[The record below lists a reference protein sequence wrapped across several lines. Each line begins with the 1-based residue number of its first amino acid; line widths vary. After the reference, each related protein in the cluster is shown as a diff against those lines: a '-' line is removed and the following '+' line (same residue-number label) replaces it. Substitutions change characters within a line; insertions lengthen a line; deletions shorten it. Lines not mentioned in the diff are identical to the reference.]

1 MKSKVTLCMIVKDET
16 HIIEQ
21 CLRSIAKYV
30 DRYDITDTGSTDG
43 TQELIKKTMEEL
55 GVPGEVH
62 QSDWKGF
69 GNHAGKIGSR
79 TEALQNAAK
88 SDAEY
93 AWMIDADDYVEGNFQ
108 YPDTMTEDAYSL
120 KLGRGDFTWW
130 RNQIFKLSSGW
141 VYNGILHEYAFC
153 EGKPKEETRVG
164 RINGNYKVIA
174 RTEGNRNVG
183 ITPIEKYKRD
193 AETLEKALID
203 EPTND
208 RYQFYLAQ
216 SYFDSQQWEK
226 SLAAYQRRVELGGW
240 PEEVYYSQLRCAI
253 VMGIMEKPLAEI
265 AHEFI
270 KAYNIRPTRSE
281 PLWFL
286 ARLYRTNNMPA
297 MAYVYARMGL
307 EIPYPEQD
315 ILFIQDDVYRWG
327 LLDEVGATAF
337 YANQPH
343 VGYEACK
350 RLLERNLIPEPHKIR
365 VKENFKSYENVLKQ
379 IHAQKESQRI
389 RQEEQAKLE
398 KKQNKLNKNKK
409 STKIPEKTGFKKR
422 PKQKS

>member
-1 MKSKVTLCMIVKDET
+1 MKPKITLCMIVKDET

-43 TQELIKKTMEEL
+43 TQELIKKTMDEL

-79 TEALQNAAK
+79 TESLQNAAK

-93 AWMIDADDYVEGNFQ
+93 AWMIDADDYVEGDFSFPAN
-108 YPDTMTEDAYSL
+108 MSADAYSL

-153 EGKPKEETRVG
+153 EGKPKEQTVIG
-164 RINGNYKVIA
+164 RIDGNYKVIA

-183 ITPIEKYKRD
+183 ITPKEKYEKD
-193 AETLEKALID
+193 AKVLEQAIID
-203 EPTND
+203 EPEND

-216 SYFDSQQWEK
+216 SYFDSQQWDK
-226 SLAAYQRRVELGGW
+226 SLQTYRRRVEMGGW
-240 PEEVYYSQLRCAI
+240 PEEVYYSQLRCGI
-253 VMGIMEKPLAEI
+253 IMGVKEEPIELI
-265 AHEFI
+265 ANEFL
-270 KAYNIRPTRSE
+270 KAFNIRPTRAE

-286 ARLYRTNNMPA
+286 SRMYRNNNMPA
-297 MAYVYARMGL
+297 TAYLYARMGL
-307 EIPYPEQD
+307 EIPYPQSD

-350 RLLERNLIPEPHKIR
+350 RLLENNLVDDTHKIR
-365 VKENFKSYENVLKQ
+365 IKQNFESYKRVLSQ
-379 IHAQKESQRI
+379 IHAKNEADRIKEN
-389 RQEEQAKLE
+389 EQ

-409 STKIPEKTGFKKR
+409 STRVPSKKGFKKR
-422 PKQKS
+422 